1 MAVLPISSVN
11 TKNHTV
17 SFQGRKKTSV
27 LNADEGKN
35 NQPNTAGKMVTVPV
49 AVLMALATSSLNA
62 KAPANQNFDK
72 NIDQTELLAY
82 TAQTDD
88 YTPTKSVKTDDYYI
102 YFNNLYKAGRV
113 AKALEI
119 PGKEPYTMILLRD
132 EPLGEGEAD
141 CCDRIIMLP
150 HKQVNRDNK
159 GNFQEAPE
167 ITKFIY
173 HDIGE
178 ENEFCGALVQR
189 TKRNGTNWSTE
200 TFEIKLPTIAANLI
214 MSILANDS
222 DYVNFT
228 DIKFEKTKSAALQ
241 H

>member
-82 TAQTDD
+82 AAQTDD

-119 PGKEPYTMILLRD
+119 PGKETLYND
-132 EPLGEGEAD
+132 
-141 CCDRIIMLP
+141 II
-150 HKQVNRDNK
+150 KR
-159 GNFQEAPE
+159 
-167 ITKFIY
+167 
-173 HDIGE
+173 
-178 ENEFCGALVQR
+178 R
-189 TKRNGTNWSTE
+189 TFG
-200 TFEIKLPTIAANLI
+200 
-214 MSILANDS
+214 
-222 DYVNFT
+222 
-228 DIKFEKTKSAALQ
+228 
-241 H
+241 